1 MGGYLLLSESQGIF
15 RDGDWFFDRNKN
27 SCWDGFNIDDHK
39 GKFGGHYFDIPVM
52 GDWNGDGEKE
62 IGVYRLGSWYLD
74 YNGNGQW
81 DGCQIDLC
89 ISAFGGFPWDIP
101 VVGDWNGD
109 GKTNIGIYRN
119 GAWYLDK
126 NGNGKWDGCA
136 IDTCMPIFGGL
147 DIDKPLIGD
156 WDGSGISKV
165 GIYRQGFWYL
175 DKNGNGQW
183 DGCDVDACI
192 GPFGGFD
199 LDKPV
204 VGDWKGDGIGRIG
217 IYRNG
222 LWYMDLNGNGQW
234 DGCETDL
241 CTPVFGGFSMDH
253 PVIK

>member
-1 MGGYLLLSESQGIF
+1 MGGYLLLAESQGIF

-39 GKFGGHYFDIPVM
+39 GKFGGYYFDIPVM

-62 IGVYRLGSWYLD
+62 IGIYRRGAWYLD

-81 DGCQIDLC
+81 DGCDVDSC
-89 ISAFGGFPWDIP
+89 ILSFGGFPWDIP

-126 NGNGKWDGCA
+126 NGNGKWDGCSV
-136 IDTCMPIFGGL
+136 DTCLATFGGL
-147 DIDKPLIGD
+147 DVDKPLVGD
-156 WDGSGISKV
+156 WDGNGISKV
-165 GIYRQGFWYL
+165 GIYRQGLWYL

-183 DGCDVDACI
+183 DGCDVDACV

-199 LDKPV
+199 SDKPV
-204 VGDWKGDGIGRIG
+204 VGDWKGDGIGRMG
-217 IYRNG
+217 IYRQG
-222 LWYMDLNGNGQW
+222 LWYLDLNGNGQW
-234 DGCETDL
+234 DGCEIDL
-241 CTPVFGGFSMDH
+241 CTPAFGGFASDH
-253 PVIK
+253 PIVK

>member
-1 MGGYLLLSESQGIF
+1 MGSGMDVII
-15 RDGDWFFDRNKN
+15 D
-27 SCWDGFNIDDHK
+27 SC
-39 GKFGGHYFDIPVM
+39 IP
-52 GDWNGDGEKE
+52 
-62 IGVYRLGSWYLD
+62 
-74 YNGNGQW
+74 
-81 DGCQIDLC
+81 
-89 ISAFGGFPWDIP
+89 AFGGFPGDIP

-126 NGNGKWDGCA
+126 NENGKWDGCT
-136 IDTCMPIFGGL
+136 IDACLPAFGGL

-156 WDGSGISKV
+156 WNGNGISKV
-165 GIYRQGFWYL
+165 GIYRQGSWYL
-175 DKNGNGQW
+175 DMNGNGEW

-199 LDKPV
+199 FDKPV

-217 IYRNG
+217 IYRHG

-241 CTPVFGGFSMDH
+241 CTPAFGGFAVDH
-253 PVIK
+253 PIVK